1 MKFDSF
7 PVSISSRPFCSR
19 RDPTAF
25 NIYPFFLTRTT
36 LTHLNIYRIIFDFY
50 LNFKFLSL
58 LRFHNF
64 DCYFVFALFE
74 DVSYEYIC
82 RYICKR

>member
-7 PVSISSRPFCSR
+7 PVSISSRPFSSR